1 MRVDCTVFLANAAP
15 EGLQDKQLNDIIW
28 RALNDIIWRAL
39 NRADMPATKEPAGIV
54 RGGWKASRWPH
65 IGAMAKWA
73 LRCMERYNH
82 RYIGRLQ
89 SLTILENPI
98 FYSREFQS

>member
-39 NRADMPATKEPAGIV
+39 MRADMPATKEPAGLV
-54 RGGWKASRWPH
+54 RGDGKRPDGLTLVPWQS
-65 IGAMAKWA
+65 G
-73 LRCMERYNH
+73 RCMERYDH
-82 RYIGRLQ
+82 RYVGRLQ

-98 FYSREFQS
+98 FYSREF